1 MMIEYNYKGERCIYK
16 DILCQEG
23 VCSRCSIAME
33 NRKHDTIE
41 DICEKFNMQH

>member
-1 MMIEYNYKGERCIYK
+1 MIEYNHKGERCIYK

-23 VCSRCSIAME
+23 VCSRCNIME
-33 NRKHDTIE
+33 NRKYDTIE